1 VISSILDSKGS
12 ISNFIAVKEDITEK
26 RKILEDL
33 IKAEEHAEE
42 SDKLKTAFLN
52 NISHEIRTPFN
63 GILGFLDILQNAELS
78 HKERDEYTGLVTISA
93 TRLLNT
99 INKIVEIAQI
109 QSGQMKLSAS
119 LIEIKSLISNLLE
132 QFQTDIERKGLKINI
147 NIDLPEQYASVN
159 TDRIK
164 LVSILTNLMDNAIKF
179 TNKGSIELAIR
190 LAGQCLEFSV
200 KDTGVG
206 IPISKQQAIFE
217 RFSQGDNSS
226 TRQFEGS
233 GLGVTIAKAIV
244 ELLGGTIWVES
255 EEGIGS
261 KFYFTVPL

>member
-1 VISSILDSKGS
+1 
-12 ISNFIAVKEDITEK
+12 
-26 RKILEDL
+26 
-33 IKAEEHAEE
+33 
-42 SDKLKTAFLN
+42 
-52 NISHEIRTPFN
+52 
-63 GILGFLDILQNAELS
+63 
-78 HKERDEYTGLVTISA
+78 
-93 TRLLNT
+93 
-99 INKIVEIAQI
+99 
-109 QSGQMKLSAS
+109 M
-119 LIEIKSLISNLLE
+119 
-132 QFQTDIERKGLKINI
+132 
-147 NIDLPEQYASVN
+147 
-159 TDRIK
+159 
-164 LVSILTNLMDNAIKF
+164 
-179 TNKGSIELAIR
+179 
-190 LAGQCLEFSV
+190 EFSV